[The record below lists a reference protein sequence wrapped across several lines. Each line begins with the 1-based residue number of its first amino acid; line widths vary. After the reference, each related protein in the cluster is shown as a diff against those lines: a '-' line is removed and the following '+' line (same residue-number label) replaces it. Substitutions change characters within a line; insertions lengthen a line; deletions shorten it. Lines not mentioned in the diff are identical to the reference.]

1 MQIPMQAPSNL
12 TRKEAVRAVTT
23 VLRKGLTNGM
33 PITIGSGHVGNTSC
47 RNVVDMRQAINGDD
61 VLYLQNDIRL
71 DSVIVVT
78 LQNCRSVLAVSM

>member
-1 MQIPMQAPSNL
+1 MQIPMQAPSNS

-33 PITIGSGHVGNTSC
+33 PITIGSGYVENTSC

-61 VLYLQNDIRL
+61 VLYLQDDIRL
-71 DSVIVVT
+71 DPVIVVT
-78 LQNCRSVLAVSM
+78 LQNIIINELIR